1 MGKTEVFVKYKAV
14 DSGEVISVPRK
25 PIMDNIADAD
35 AVQLK
40 VLMLVLSEP
49 DISSEDACEKL
60 DITKRRLTAALSFW
74 EKAGA
79 LEKIGGKSKAAAR
92 EAGGKVSRASELPK
106 YTSEEIAAYIENHAG
121 VRQLLNDCQHFVG
134 KMFNLAETEIII
146 GLLDYLKLDEAY
158 ISLLFAHCTKNGK
171 KSLRYIEKMAIGLY
185 DKGILSYEEL
195 DEHLCMIEAAQE
207 YDKPLR
213 KLFGIG
219 QRALT
224 KKEQDAFDRWCGK
237 MKMPFEIIERAFEIT
252 VENCGGRAPVDYCNA
267 VLCRWFDSGYKTLE
281 DVEAASEQYRHDKNG
296 GMKKSRGSFDEDD
309 FFEAALKR
317 SYGNDE

>member
-1 MGKTEVFVKYKAV
+1 MKYKSV
-14 DSGEVISVPRK
+14 DGGEYISVPRGPVK
-25 PIMDNIADAD
+25 DKLAEADS
-35 AVQLK
+35 VQLK
-40 VLMLVLSEP
+40 VLLYVLSEP
-49 DISSEDACEKL
+49 DISSEVLCERL
-60 DITKRRLTAALSFW
+60 DITRRRLTSALSFW

-79 LEKIGGKSKAAAR
+79 LEKTGGKSKAASR
-92 EAGGKVSRASELPK
+92 EAGGKVARSSELPK
-106 YTSEEIAAYIENHAG
+106 YTSEEIAAYIESHAG

-171 KSLRYIEKMAIGLY
+171 KSLRYIEKMAIALF
-185 DKGILSYEEL
+185 DKGIISYEEL
-195 DEHLCMIEAAQE
+195 DEHLCAIEAAKE

-219 QRALT
+219 PRALT

-237 MKMPFEIIERAFEIT
+237 WKMPLELIERAFEIT

-267 VLCRWFDSGYKTLE
+267 VLSRWFDSGYRSVE
-281 DVEAASEQYRHDKNG
+281 EVEAAMAEYRHDKTGTDKNQ
-296 GMKKSRGSFDEDD
+296 KGSFDEDD
-309 FFEAALKR
+309 FFEAALRR
-317 SYGNDE
+317 SYGNDEF

>member
-1 MGKTEVFVKYKAV
+1 MKYKVV
-14 DSGEVISVPRK
+14 DCGEMIAVPRK
-25 PIMDNIADAD
+25 PVTDMLEEADS
-35 AVQLK
+35 VQLK
-40 VLMLVLSEP
+40 VLMYVLSQPEFTQ
-49 DISSEDACEKL
+49 DDLCEKL
-60 DITKRRLTAALSFW
+60 DITKKRLTSALSFW

-79 LEKIGGKSKAAAR
+79 IEKVGGKSKAAAR
-92 EAGGKVSRASELPK
+92 EATGKLARASELPK
-106 YTSEEIAAYIENHAG
+106 YTSEEIAEYIESHAG

-171 KSLRYIEKMAIGLY
+171 KSLRYIEKMAIGLF
-185 DKGILSYEEL
+185 DKGIISYEEL
-195 DEHLCMIEAAQE
+195 DEHLCMIEAARE

-219 QRALT
+219 PRALT

-237 MKMPFEIIERAFEIT
+237 WKMPFELIERAFEVT

-267 VLCRWFDSGYKTLE
+267 VLSRWFDSGYKT
-281 DVEAASEQYRHDKNG
+281 VEEVEEAMTQYKHDKGG
-296 GMKKSRGSFDEDD
+296 GMTKDKKGSFDEDD
-309 FFEAALKR
+309 FFEAALRR
-317 SYGNDE
+317 SYGNDEM